1 MCVKKLNYIVEKNI
15 RLKDFM
21 KEYFYWK
28 ENVNIVI
35 YVLLFVYMVYI
46 VSKGFLIR
54 IFDWKFELMFNFYV
68 IMDSI

>member
-21 KEYFYWK
+21 KEYFYCK
-28 ENVNIVI
+28 ENVNKVL

-46 VSKGFLIR
+46 ESKGFLIR

>member
-21 KEYFYWK
+21 KEYFYCK

>member
-1 MCVKKLNYIVEKNI
+1 
-15 RLKDFM
+15 M
-21 KEYFYWK
+21 KEYFYCK
-28 ENVNIVI
+28 ENVNVVI

>member
-21 KEYFYWK
+21 KEYFYCK
-28 ENVNIVI
+28 ENVNKVI

>member
-21 KEYFYWK
+21 KECIYCK
-28 ENVNIVI
+28 ENVNKVV

>member
-21 KEYFYWK
+21 KEYFYCK
-28 ENVNIVI
+28 ENVNKVL